1 MGIRLAVLA
10 LAMGLAA
17 LNTGNNL
24 IYLML
29 ALVLG
34 LAVTSAAA
42 SVWSLRLMR
51 VTPHLP
57 AEVLRGRPF
66 LAGVEVSGR
75 FPFLPQTWVDVRI
88 LGLPRPVDLEV
99 AVTAGDGRGSASTGL
114 TVDRRGV
121 YGNLS
126 ITAVTG
132 YPLDLAV
139 YQTRRPLDVT
149 LTVLPAFR
157 PLTSLKVTSGGAD
170 GFRETASRSA
180 AGAGFELRD
189 IREYTPADDAR
200 HIDWRSSARTRRLMV
215 REFERERDR
224 SIDLVLDHESP
235 DDEAFEPVIER
246 CAAIL
251 DLAARSGYEV
261 RLLAPGRPEALPG
274 PSAMRYLASAQ
285 PCRPGTG
292 VEPLGRT
299 LQRARTGAVTIVL
312 SALPGR
318 STPIEVT

>member
-1 MGIRLAVLA
+1 MGLRLAVLA

-34 LAVTSAAA
+34 LTATSTAA
-42 SVWSLRLMR
+42 SVWSLRRLR
-51 VTPHLP
+51 VAPHLP
-57 AEVLRGRPF
+57 AEVIRGRPF

-88 LGLPRPVDLEV
+88 LGLPSPVDLEV
-99 AVTAGDGRGSASTGL
+99 AVAAGADRGFASA
-114 TVDRRGV
+114 TVTVGRRGV
-121 YGNLS
+121 FEDLS
-126 ITAVTG
+126 IAAVTG
-132 YPLDLAV
+132 YPLDLAL
-139 YQTRRPLDVT
+139 YQTREPLDVA
-149 LTVLPAFR
+149 LVVLPDFR
-157 PLTSLKVTSGGAD
+157 PLTSLRVAAGGAD

-189 IREYTPADDAR
+189 IREYIPADDAR
-200 HIDWRSSARTRRLMV
+200 HIDWRSSARTGRLMV

-224 SIDLVLDHESP
+224 QLDLVLDHESP
-235 DDEAFEPVIER
+235 VDEAFEEAIER

-251 DLAARSGYEV
+251 DLASRSGFDTH
-261 RLLAPGRPEALPG
+261 LLAPGRTEPLSG
-274 PSAMRYLASAQ
+274 PAAMRYLAEATACRQGTATESVARMMGRA
-285 PCRPGTG
+285 RPGA
-292 VEPLGRT
+292 
-299 LQRARTGAVTIVL
+299 QTIVL

-318 STPIEVT
+318 STPIEAS